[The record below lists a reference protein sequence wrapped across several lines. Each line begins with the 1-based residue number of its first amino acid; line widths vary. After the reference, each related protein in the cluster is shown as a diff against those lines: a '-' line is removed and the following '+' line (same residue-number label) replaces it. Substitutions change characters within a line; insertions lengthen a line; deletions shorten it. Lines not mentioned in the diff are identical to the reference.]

1 MGRAF
6 FFSRINARD
15 GERKRIILA
24 TLFRRPTRFRSSS
37 HSVRGTLE
45 RREIRS
51 FGFDTRA
58 NWIPVFDS
66 FASRCPENYA
76 RTTIDSFFELHTHSF
91 PSSSSEIFHLPRLRT
106 SGYIGFFESFPRIAI
121 LSRCLDV
128 LWKLFFYAI
137 EAWQMGRTMDPLHTL
152 WPGRRARSRTRGFVG
167 GNERGNRLGGCKAG
181 V

>member
-6 FFSRINARD
+6 FFSLARINARD

-24 TLFRRPTRFRSSS
+24 TLFRRPTRFRSFS

-128 LWKLFFYAI
+128 LWKLFFLCDRSLADGANNGSTPHPLTRQASKI
-137 EAWQMGRTMDPLHTL
+137 ENTGIRRRKRAW
-152 WPGRRARSRTRGFVG
+152 
-167 GNERGNRLGGCKAG
+167 
-181 V
+181 